1 MCGIAGFINFDDGLS
16 LAHVVNRLQAHRGPD
31 HHGVWQQDNV
41 TLAHQRLSI
50 IDLSARSNQ
59 PFVKEGLVMIFN
71 GEIYNYA
78 TLRADLESKHQTRF
92 ITSGDTEVVLEM
104 YRVMGLACF
113 EHFIGMFSF
122 ALYDIEKKSLLL
134 ARDHFGIKPMYLYQ
148 QGNRFAFA
156 SELKSLTGLPGFRKE
171 INFNSL
177 VSAAN
182 YLWVPGNESIFQS
195 VTKLPP
201 GHFAFLNCGSKELEI
216 EIRQY
221 FSLKEEHAELS
232 EEETIQQLRWHLE
245 KTVERHMVADV
256 PVSSFLSGGLDSSL
270 ISVLAKQRTNAL
282 STFTIATQEKDKK
295 IEKMPDD
302 ERYARS
308 LAKQFGFD
316 HTEVPIDAGVVD
328 MLPSIVRILDE
339 PLGDPAAIN
348 TFLICKRARERG
360 VKVLL
365 SGMGADEIF
374 FGYRRQQATL
384 LAARYQSLP
393 SGVRK
398 LTRTTVNALPVRVG
412 SHGVK
417 ITRWGKRFLD
427 FADLPLEQSYRRS
440 YSYYDDDGLGK
451 LFNRGI
457 QKEIGALNAQH
468 ASYFNERK
476 DGDLINNI
484 CNTDIHLFMQGLNLT
499 YTDRAS
505 MAASV
510 EVRVPFIDRE
520 MIRFAM
526 SIPGKYKYKKGEG
539 KYILKK
545 AAETILP
552 NEIIYRPKASFG
564 APIRS
569 WISNELRPMID
580 DLLSESS
587 IRRRGLFNYS
597 FIKNMIDQD
606 RKGTSDFAYQIYF
619 LLTLEVWF
627 KEFVDQ

>member
-1 MCGIAGFINFDDGLS
+1 MCGIAGFINFDEGLS
-16 LAHVVNRLQAHRGPD
+16 LAHEVNRLQAHRGPD

-59 PFVKEGLVMIFN
+59 PLVKEGLVIIFN

-78 TLRADLESKHQTRF
+78 SLRSDLESKYQTKF

-113 EHFIGMFSF
+113 DHFIGMFAF
-122 ALYDIEKKSLLL
+122 ALYDLEKKALLL
-134 ARDHFGIKPMYLYQ
+134 ARDHFGIKPMFLYRKE
-148 QGNRFAFA
+148 NRFAFA
-156 SELKSLTGLPGFRKE
+156 SELKSLTGLSGFSKE

-177 VSAAN
+177 VAAAN
-182 YLWVPGNESIFQS
+182 YVWVPGNESIFQS

-201 GHFAFLNCGSKELEI
+201 GHFAFLNCGSKDLGI

-221 FSLKEEHAELS
+221 FSLKEEHSELS
-232 EEETIQQLRWHLE
+232 EEETIEQLRWHLD

-270 ISVLAKQRTNAL
+270 ISVLARKRTNAL
-282 STFTIATQEKDKK
+282 STFTIATRSKDKK

-302 ERYARS
+302 ERYAMS
-308 LAKQFGFD
+308 LSRQFGFD
-316 HTEVPIDAGVVD
+316 HTEVPIDAGIID
-328 MLPSIVRILDE
+328 MLPSMVRILDE

-348 TFLICKRARERG
+348 TFLICKRAREKG

-384 LAARYQSLP
+384 LAARYQALP
-393 SGVRK
+393 SVVKK
-398 LTRTTVNALPVRVG
+398 LTRTTVNALPVRIG
-412 SHGVK
+412 SHGIKV
-417 ITRWGKRFLD
+417 TRWGKRFLD

-440 YSYYDDDGLGK
+440 YSYYDEGGLGK
-451 LFNRGI
+451 LFVRGI
-457 QKEIGALNAQH
+457 QTEIGSLNTQH

-484 CNTDIHLFMQGLNLT
+484 CNTDINLFMQGLNLT

-526 SIPGKYKYKKGEG
+526 SIPGKFKYRKGEG

-552 NEIIYRPKASFG
+552 KEIIYRPKASFG

-587 IRRRGLFNYS
+587 IRRRGLFNYA

-606 RKGTSDFAYQIYF
+606 RKGSSDFAYQIYF
-619 LLTLEVWF
+619 LLTLELWF